1 MKSLGLFTKSL
12 MILLG
17 LFAVTT
23 VVMSAFSAWSIDNNL
38 STEFESKGTAIS
50 ESIAGASV
58 ETFVNKDPASA
69 QAIIDERLE
78 RTPGVAYI
86 LVIDDQGEIIAHT
99 FVPTIPEQ
107 VRLLAHD
114 RHKTVTQEVQV
125 SGLGDCIDVCSPI
138 LAGEVGY
145 VHVGMA
151 REPIRQKVWSRS
163 LQMVGLFTLLFVVG
177 ALATYFLMRKISG
190 PLRRLTVGAK
200 RLASGETLLTG
211 EDAAFPDW
219 FPAAAGNDE
228 VGQLTE
234 AFRYMVQ
241 EVAARE
247 QRLKQQFKLL
257 LDSTAEAIYGVD
269 LDGNCVFCNPAC
281 VQVLGYQKADDL
293 VGRNMHTLTHHSR
306 PDGSPLAVAASRIQ
320 QTLESGTGTVADDEV
335 LWRKDNSNF
344 PVEYRCNAM
353 FQGGKVVG
361 AVVTFVEISA
371 RKQAEAELRQA
382 MEAAEAANRA
392 KSEFLANM
400 SHEVRT
406 PMNGIIGMTELA
418 LETPLS
424 ADQRQYLSMV
434 KQSGDALLAVINDI
448 LDFSKIEAGKF
459 ALDPVEF
466 PLRED
471 VGDALKLLSLRAHR
485 KGLELTYH
493 VQPDVPDCLV
503 GDSARLRQVIINLV
517 GNAIKFTERGEVVV
531 RVAVDEQTRRE
542 SVLHFTVTDTGI
554 GIPAAK
560 LREVFDP
567 FTQVDGSTTRK
578 FGGTGLG
585 LTISTRLVQMMGGSI
600 WVESEIGKGSTFHF
614 TVRLAAAA
622 TTAKRPIR
630 HVDLENLPVLV
641 VDDNA
646 TNRVIL
652 GEVLLNWHMKPT
664 PVDSG
669 PAAVTALNHAAAAGA
684 SFPLV
689 LLDAMMPDMD
699 GFAVAEEIKK
709 NPLLA
714 AATIL
719 MLSSAD
725 NVGDAARCREIG
737 VARYLRKPIK
747 QSELLDA
754 ILVALGSV
762 PLGLSTL
769 ALPSGAGDIGPGWN
783 ILVAED
789 NEVNQQLAIQIL
801 MKRGHQVELV
811 DNGREALSALER
823 KNFDAVLMDVQMPE
837 MDGLAATA
845 AIRDQEKSTG
855 RHLPIIALT
864 AHTMKGDRE
873 RCLAAG
879 MDAYVS
885 KPLRPGELL
894 DVLDQ
899 ILPKRCPRPPAPLSP
914 TPLPAGE
921 RGSGSPAPLP
931 AGERGSGSPTPLPA
945 GERGRVEESL
955 EEATA
960 FDGNAVLERVEGD
973 IGLLRKMFQLF
984 SQQSSKLL
992 GEIAGAV
999 ARQDG
1004 PALERAAHKL
1014 KGAVGNFGAG
1024 DAYRTALDLELRGR
1038 AGEFDQ
1044 LEEASVRLKMQIE
1057 SLQRALADFTKENVP
1072 CVS

>member
-1 MKSLGLFTKSL
+1 MKSRGLFTKSL

-17 LFAVTT
+17 LFGVTT
-23 VVMSAFSAWSIDNNL
+23 LVMSAFSAWSIDYNM
-38 STEFESKGTAIS
+38 SKEFENKGTAIS

-58 ETFVNKDPASA
+58 ETFVNRDPASA

-86 LVIDDQGEIIAHT
+86 LVTDNQGEIIAHT
-99 FVPTIPEQ
+99 FVPSIPEQ
-107 VRLLAHD
+107 VRLLSQD
-114 RHKTVTQEVQV
+114 RHRTITQDVEV

-151 REPIRQKVWSRS
+151 RAPIRQNIWSRS

-177 ALATYFLMRKISG
+177 AVATYFLMRRISG

-200 RLASGETLLTG
+200 RLASGEALLSG
-211 EDAAFPDW
+211 ADAAFPDW

-269 LDGNCVFCNPAC
+269 LDGNCAFCNPAC
-281 VQVLGYQKADDL
+281 VQVLGYEKADDL
-293 VGRNMHTLTHHSR
+293 LGQNMHCLTQPSR
-306 PDGSPLAVAASRIQ
+306 PDGSPLAFAASRIQ
-320 QTLESGTGTVADDEV
+320 QTLESGKGTVADDEV
-335 LWRKDNSNF
+335 LWRKDKSSF
-344 PVEYRCNAM
+344 PVEYRCNPM

-382 MEAAEAANRA
+382 KEAAEAANRA

-406 PMNGIIGMTELA
+406 PMNGILGMTELA

-424 ADQRQYLSMV
+424 ADQRQYLEMV
-434 KQSGDALLAVINDI
+434 KQSGEALLGVINDI
-448 LDFSKIEAGKF
+448 LDFSKIEAGKLG
-459 ALDPVEF
+459 LDPVEF
-466 PLRED
+466 PLRDD
-471 VGDALKLLSLRAHR
+471 VGDALKLLSLRAHK
-485 KGLELTYH
+485 KGLELTCN
-493 VQPDVPDCLV
+493 VQPEVPDYLV
-503 GDSARLRQVIINLV
+503 GDSARLRQIIINLV

-531 RVAVDEQTRRE
+531 RVTVEAHGRRE
-542 SVLHFTVTDTGI
+542 SVLHFSVTDTGI

-560 LREVFDP
+560 LRQVFDP
-567 FTQVDGSTTRK
+567 FMQVDGSTTRK

-585 LTISTRLVQMMGGSI
+585 LTICTRLVQMMGGRI
-600 WVESEIGKGSTFHF
+600 WVESEVGKGSTFHF
-614 TVRLAAAA
+614 TVRLAKAA
-622 TTAKRPIR
+622 TTAKIPIR
-630 HVDLENLPVLV
+630 HVNLENLPVLV

-652 GEVLLNWHMKPT
+652 GEILLSWHMKPT
-664 PVDSG
+664 PADGG
-669 PAAVTALNHAAAAGA
+669 PAAVTALNRAAQAGT

-689 LLDAMMPDMD
+689 LLDAMMPEMD

-714 AATIL
+714 GATIL

-725 NVGDAARCREIG
+725 SSDDAARCKEIG
-737 VARYLRKPIK
+737 IARYLRKPIK

-754 ILVALGSV
+754 ILIALGSAT
-762 PLGLSTL
+762 LSPPTR
-769 ALPSGAGDIGPGWN
+769 ALPSQAGEIAQGWN

-789 NEVNQQLAIQIL
+789 NDVNQQLVLEIL
-801 MKRGHQVELV
+801 SKRGHQVEV
-811 DNGREALSALER
+811 VENGREALDALER

-837 MDGLAATA
+837 MDGLAATV
-845 AIRDQEKSTG
+845 AIRDREKSTG

-864 AHTMKGDRE
+864 AHAMKGDRE
-873 RCLAAG
+873 RCLGAG

-899 ILPKRCPRPPAPLSP
+899 LLATSCPRSSGPLTP
-914 TPLPAGE
+914 TPLPSAERGTPASLASGE
-921 RGSGSPAPLP
+921 RGMR
-931 AGERGSGSPTPLPA
+931 E
-945 GERGRVEESL
+945 GRL
-955 EEATA
+955 EAAAA
-960 FDGNAVLERVEGD
+960 FDGAAVLERVEGD
-973 IGLLRKMFQLF
+973 VGLLRKMAKLF
-984 SQQSSKLL
+984 SQQSGKLL
-992 GEIAGAV
+992 GDIAGA
-999 ARQDG
+999 AAQQDG
-1004 PALERAAHKL
+1004 AALERAAHKL
-1014 KGAVGNFGAG
+1014 CGTLGNFGDG
-1024 DAYRTALDLELRGR
+1024 DAFRTALELEIRGR
-1038 AGEFDQ
+1038 VGDFNQ
-1044 LEEASVRLKMQIE
+1044 VEESCARLSKQIE
-1057 SLQRALADFTKENVP
+1057 VLQRALADFTNEKVP